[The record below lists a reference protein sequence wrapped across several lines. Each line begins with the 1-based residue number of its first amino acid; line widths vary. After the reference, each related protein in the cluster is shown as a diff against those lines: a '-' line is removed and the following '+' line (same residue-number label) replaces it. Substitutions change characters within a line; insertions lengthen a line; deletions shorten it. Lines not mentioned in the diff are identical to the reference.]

1 MPGMASSRTMIDGLV
16 DSWGRNIDYV
26 RVSVTDRCNLRCSYC
41 MAERMSFVPRHDLLT
56 LEELAELCRR
66 LVGSVSLSRPWA
78 RCSAKAS
85 TN

>member
-1 MPGMASSRTMIDGLV
+1 MIDGLV

-66 LVGSVSLSRPWA
+66 LVARGAPAAHHLSGECA
-78 RCSAKAS
+78 
-85 TN
+85 